1 MGEGGLP
8 GVSRLLAV
16 DEVLLPE
23 LSTIG
28 ADVLSCGIGIAGLMN
43 RSLVRR
49 PKSWPHA

>member
-16 DEVLLPE
+16 DEEVLLPE

-28 ADVLSCGIGIAGLMN
+28 ADVLSCGIGIAGLMK

-49 PKSWPHA
+49 PNS

>member
-8 GVSRLLAV
+8 GVSKLLAD

-23 LSTIG
+23 LSTFG
-28 ADVLSCGIGIAGLMN
+28 AEVFNCGIGIAGLMK

-49 PKSWPHA
+49 PKS